1 MKQKTFELIGD
12 TVEAGS
18 KPIKGWTV
26 GVPVEKEAIAQLK
39 NIAALP
45 FIYSHI
51 AVMPDVHLGKGATVG
66 SVVAT
71 KGAIIPAAVGV
82 DIGCV
87 DKETE
92 FLSPDGWKRIDQWN
106 GEQVL
111 QYDEQTGVANWVI
124 PQAYIRK
131 PATTFF
137 HLKTKYGIDQMLSP
151 DHRVF
156 YRGTSRIKGAGQLK
170 IATAQEVY
178 DRHEN
183 NILGW
188 GGTFL
193 TSFNLAAQ
201 KSGIGLTDE
210 EIRVMVMVMADGSF
224 NSSGISNLCTLRFRK
239 ERKIAKAL
247 QLLTEAEIDY
257 RYHVSEEA
265 AGDTTVIRFEAPLRE
280 KTMEVF
286 WAANPDQLRII
297 ADEALDWDGTRDLNV
312 YFTRDKTSADFMQYA
327 MSASGARARLLVD
340 NRQDGGIDY
349 RVFANPNTE
358 VGLKATPKGNI
369 KVIDAT
375 GEEQFCFTVPTGLW
389 VMRRNGCVVITGNCG
404 MAAQRLTF
412 KSTALPTSLGHL
424 RAVIEAS
431 VPHGRTDNGGA
442 NDRGA
447 FGKVQVFTHY
457 SQAIRDEAEK
467 LRKHLD
473 RIVERHPKLA
483 KAAQRAWNH
492 VGTLGTGNHFIEL
505 CLDESDQVWVMLH
518 SGSRGIGNAI
528 GTYFITKAKE
538 EMKRFFIHLP
548 DGDLAYLPEGSQYY
562 NDYIEAVSWAQR
574 FAALNRSIMMHATL
588 GAIHKTLGLPVD
600 SDMSAINCHHNYV
613 SEERHFGQNVLVTRK
628 GAVNAEKGT
637 LGIIPG
643 SMGAK
648 SFIVRG
654 KGHRESFCSCSHGAG
669 RVMSRTQAA
678 KTFTLEDHI
687 RDTAGVECRKDIAVI
702 DETPK
707 AYKNIEDVMSAQ
719 EELVEV
725 VHTLKQILC
734 VKG

>member
-1 MKQKTFELIGD
+1 VYVTIPLSIRVRLYMKQKTFELIGD
-12 TVEAGS
+12 TVEPGS

-26 GVPVEKEAIAQLK
+26 GVPVEKEAISQLK

-82 DIGCV
+82 DIGC
-87 DKETE
+87 
-92 FLSPDGWKRIDQWN
+92 
-106 GEQVL
+106 
-111 QYDEQTGVANWVI
+111 
-124 PQAYIRK
+124 
-131 PATTFF
+131 
-137 HLKTKYGIDQMLSP
+137 
-151 DHRVF
+151 
-156 YRGTSRIKGAGQLK
+156 
-170 IATAQEVY
+170 
-178 DRHEN
+178 
-183 NILGW
+183 
-188 GGTFL
+188 
-193 TSFNLAAQ
+193 
-201 KSGIGLTDE
+201 
-210 EIRVMVMVMADGSF
+210 
-224 NSSGISNLCTLRFRK
+224 
-239 ERKIAKAL
+239 
-247 QLLTEAEIDY
+247 
-257 RYHVSEEA
+257 
-265 AGDTTVIRFEAPLRE
+265 
-280 KTMEVF
+280 
-286 WAANPDQLRII
+286 
-297 ADEALDWDGTRDLNV
+297 
-312 YFTRDKTSADFMQYA
+312 
-327 MSASGARARLLVD
+327 
-340 NRQDGGIDY
+340 
-349 RVFANPNTE
+349 
-358 VGLKATPKGNI
+358 
-369 KVIDAT
+369 
-375 GEEQFCFTVPTGLW
+375 
-389 VMRRNGCVVITGNCG
+389 G

-424 RAVIEAS
+424 RAAIEAS
-431 VPHGRTDNGGA
+431 VPHGRTDNGGK

-447 FGKVQVFTHY
+447 FGTVSVFTHQ

-467 LRKHLD
+467 LRKHLE

-483 KAAQRAWNH
+483 KAAARAWNH
-492 VGTLGTGNHFIEL
+492 VGTLGTGNHFIEI

-528 GTYFITKAKE
+528 GTYFISKAKE

-588 GAIHKTLGLPVD
+588 GAIHRTLGLPID

-613 SEERHFGQNVLVTRK
+613 SEERHFGNNVLVTRK
-628 GAVNAEKGT
+628 GAVNADKGT

-654 KGHRESFCSCSHGAG
+654 KGNRDSFCSCSHGAG

-678 KTFTLEDHI
+678 KTFTLEDHV
-687 RDTAGVECRKDIAVI
+687 RDTAGVECRKDISVI

-719 EELVEV
+719 EQLVDI